1 MSSARDLLT
10 PLIEAA
16 TRRSDEVPAT
26 GPAKLEVH
34 PQQAVSIRCKLR
46 EYLSLLIAA
55 SQAVDLI
62 VGEVRK
68 LTESATVNDFKEKY
82 E

>member
-1 MSSARDLLT
+1 
-10 PLIEAA
+10 
-16 TRRSDEVPAT
+16 VPAT

-34 PQQAVSIRCKLR
+34 PQQAVSIRCKMR
-46 EYLSLLIAA
+46 GISLLIAA

-68 LTESATVNDFKEKY
+68 LTESATINDFKEKSQ
-82 E
+82 